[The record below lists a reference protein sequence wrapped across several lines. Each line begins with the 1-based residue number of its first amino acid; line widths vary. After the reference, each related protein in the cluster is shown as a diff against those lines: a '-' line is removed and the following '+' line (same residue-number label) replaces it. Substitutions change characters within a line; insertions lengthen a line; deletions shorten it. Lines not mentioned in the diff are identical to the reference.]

1 MTTESRGAHEPARSK
16 FSQQQLPATRPVLS
30 PAFTG
35 RVAIAL
41 AVVFLSVGGAVY
53 RDVRDLTVLERRYDD
68 EASCVN
74 GFFPTAAE
82 RAMQRSYAGAG
93 TTCSVTLRAEKGE

>member
-41 AVVFLSVGGAVY
+41 AVALAAWRQSQRVVFSRRLDGVANEMFSV
-53 RDVRDLTVLERRYDD
+53 
-68 EASCVN
+68 
-74 GFFPTAAE
+74 F
-82 RAMQRSYAGAG
+82 
-93 TTCSVTLRAEKGE
+93 